1 MKASSIT
8 SIALVLMLGPTLCY
22 PQQAQPAQRPQQ
34 ATPPPPRDLSPQTFD
49 VQGGKIRVVTVASGL
64 FHPWGIA
71 FADANTILVTE
82 RSGALRIIRNGVLA
96 AKPAWTSPTPAA
108 PPPGSTPPAAGQGG
122 NDRLHF
128 VAVHPD
134 FAQNRLVY
142 VSYPKTGE
150 KGSTLAVARGFLKGD
165 VLGDIQEIFVADA
178 WETGGNLAGR
188 IYFGKDKSL
197 YVTVGDRDRICC
209 NAQQLRPDRSE

>member
-1 MKASSIT
+1 MRRSISQRAHMKHST
-8 SIALVLMLGPTLCY
+8 IAWSLAVLILGPTICY
-22 PQQAQPAQRPQQ
+22 PQQAQPAQ
-34 ATPPPPRDLSPQTFD
+34 AAPPRDTSPQVLD

-64 FHPWGIA
+64 VHPWGIA

-128 VAVHPD
+128 VAVHP
-134 FAQNRLVY
+134 
-142 VSYPKTGE
+142 
-150 KGSTLAVARGFLKGD
+150 
-165 VLGDIQEIFVADA
+165 
-178 WETGGNLAGR
+178 
-188 IYFGKDKSL
+188 
-197 YVTVGDRDRICC
+197 
-209 NAQQLRPDRSE
+209 